1 MFAALLVCRT
11 LCAVLQELHGGRE
24 GRGGGVGV
32 WGLGGDCML
41 YAKKKEKKGPFQ
53 REHFWQVISHLAS
66 STLTCT
72 LESAHN
78 QKMVLNEGWDG
89 GRGGKK
95 KIVILHLESSTNS
108 SA

>member
-24 GRGGGVGV
+24 GGAEGVGGG
-32 WGLGGDCML
+32 GLYVVC
-41 YAKKKEKKGPFQ
+41 
-53 REHFWQVISHLAS
+53 HLAS
-66 STLTCT
+66 STLMRT

-78 QKMVLNEGWDG
+78 QKIVLNEGWEG
-89 GRGGKK
+89 GGVKK

-108 SA
+108 SARGPSSEDSVPLQLL